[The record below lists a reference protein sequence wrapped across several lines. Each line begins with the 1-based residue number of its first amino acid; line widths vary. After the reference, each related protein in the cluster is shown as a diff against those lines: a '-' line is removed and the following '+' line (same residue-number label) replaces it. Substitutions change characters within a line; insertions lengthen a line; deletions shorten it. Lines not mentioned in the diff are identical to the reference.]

1 MADPPKILE
10 YFANSMIT
18 AGRWM
23 SSVGRMQLRWEDVA
37 TVFGVSQ
44 APTAS
49 RKKPH
54 PELIWDAAL

>member
-23 SSVGRMQLRWEDVA
+23 SSVGRMQLRWEEVD
-37 TVFGVSQ
+37 TVFGVFQ
-44 APTAS
+44 RPAVA
-49 RKKPH
+49 
-54 PELIWDAAL
+54 